1 MVDGRGTLEDKEQ
14 TLRGDGPIRIALPL
28 TLAAFALLMGFQVLA
43 RPLLPIDETRYL
55 SVAWE
60 MHLSGDIGHLTRNF
74 EPYSHKPPLLFWLIN
89 LVWLVTGVSEFAARL
104 VGPAFALGAV
114 ALTAGL
120 ARTLWPADRGIG
132 RRAALILASFS
143 IFAIYGSATM
153 FDAML
158 AVAVLAGIWT
168 LWRIGLG
175 EAGGW
180 DWVLF
185 GLALALGTYA
195 KGPVILVHLAVPFLT
210 LRLWAPNPP
219 GLGHILR
226 GGALALL
233 VALGL
238 VAIWLVPT
246 LMTAS
251 PAFREE
257 LLWTQTAARVA
268 GGMAHDRPVWFLAAL
283 LPVLLFPWA
292 WSHRVWP
299 ALAWAARGDGAGRLC
314 LIWAASGLILFSL
327 ISGKQVHYLLPEF
340 PAVALLFARALGEDR
355 MEGRIPHFAPG
366 LLVLV
371 GIGLLAVAAGIIAPS
386 GDMALLLPRIAVVAV
401 ALLAFAVA
409 VISWATP
416 GIGGPAVAGMGLV
429 IVLHALIAGTGLRQG
444 YEGGPIAARLSAAE
458 AGGLALTGMPY
469 NAEFNFMA
477 RLTEKVAT
485 PATPEDLLGWAKD
498 HPQGL
503 IFGPNG
509 SVDAP
514 PEATERYDRVEYGFW
529 PAAALTSQE

>member
-1 MVDGRGTLEDKEQ
+1 M
-14 TLRGDGPIRIALPL
+14 PL
-28 TLAAFALLMGFQVLA
+28 TLAVFALLLGLQLLV

-60 MHLSGDIGHLTRNF
+60 MQQSGDIAHLTRNL

-89 LVWLVTGVSEFAARL
+89 LVWLVTGVSELAGRL
-104 VGPAFALGAV
+104 IGPAFALGAV

-132 RRAALILASFS
+132 RRAALILAGFS
-143 IFAIYGSATM
+143 VFAIYGSATM

-185 GLALALGTYA
+185 GLSLALGTYA

-219 GLGHILR
+219 AIRHIAR
-226 GGALALL
+226 GGALALA

-238 VAIWLVPT
+238 VALWLVPT
-246 LMTAS
+246 LLTAS
-251 PAFREE
+251 PEFREE
-257 LLWTQTAARVA
+257 LLWTQSAARVA
-268 GGMAHDRPVWFLAAL
+268 GGMAHDRPVWFLAVL

-292 WSHRVWP
+292 WSLRVWP
-299 ALAWAARGDGAGRLC
+299 ALASAVRGDGAGRLC
-314 LIWAASGLILFSL
+314 LIWAVSGLILFSL

-340 PAVALLFARALGEDR
+340 PAVALLFARAFGEER
-355 MEGRIPHFAPG
+355 LAGRVPHFAPV
-366 LLVLV
+366 LLILF

-409 VISWATP
+409 GISWATP

-444 YEGGPIAARLSAAE
+444 YEGGAIAARLSAAE

-477 RLTEKVAT
+477 RLTQKVAT
-485 PATPEDLLGWAKD
+485 PATPEELVVWAKAY
-498 HPQGL
+498 PEGL

-509 SVDAP
+509 SIDAP
-514 PEATERYDRVEYGFW
+514 PEATERYNRIEYGFW
-529 PAAALTSQE
+529 PAAALTSPE

>member
-1 MVDGRGTLEDKEQ
+1 MQ
-14 TLRGDGPIRIALPL
+14 
-28 TLAAFALLMGFQVLA
+28 Q
-43 RPLLPIDETRYL
+43 
-55 SVAWE
+55 
-60 MHLSGDIGHLTRNF
+60 SGDIAHLTRNF

-89 LVWLVTGVSEFAARL
+89 LVWLVTGVSELAGRL
-104 VGPAFALGAV
+104 IGPAFALGAV

-120 ARTLWPADRGIG
+120 ARALWPADRGIG
-132 RRAALILASFS
+132 RRAALVLAGFS
-143 IFAIYGSATM
+143 VFAIYGSATM

-158 AVAVLAGIWT
+158 TVAVLAGIWS

-175 EAGGW
+175 EAGGR

-185 GLALALGTYA
+185 GLCLALGTYA

-219 GLGHILR
+219 ALRHVAR
-226 GGALALL
+226 GGALALA

-238 VAIWLVPT
+238 VALWLVPT
-246 LMTAS
+246 LLTAT
-251 PAFREE
+251 PEFRAE
-257 LLWTQTAARVA
+257 LLWTQSAARVA
-268 GGMAHDRPVWFLAAL
+268 GGLAHDRPVWFLAVL

-292 WSHRVWP
+292 WSARALQ
-299 ALAWAARGDGAGRLC
+299 ALAGAVRGDGAGRLC
-314 LIWAASGLILFSL
+314 LIWAGSGLVLFSL

-340 PAVALLFARALGEDR
+340 PAMALLFARAFGEER
-355 MEGRIPHFAPG
+355 LAGRIPHFAPV
-366 LLVLV
+366 LLILL
-371 GIGLLAVAAGIIAPS
+371 GIGLLAAAAGIIAPV

-401 ALLAFAVA
+401 ALLALAIA

-429 IVLHALIAGTGLRQG
+429 IVLHALIAGTDLRRG
-444 YEGGPIAARLSAAE
+444 YDGAAIAARLSAAE

-477 RLTEKVAT
+477 RLTRKVAT
-485 PATPEDLLGWAKD
+485 PGTPEALLAWAKAY
-498 HPQGL
+498 PAGL

-509 SVDAP
+509 SVNAP
-514 PEATERYDRVEYGFW
+514 PEATERYNGIEYGFW
-529 PAAALTSQE
+529 PAAALTSPE

>member
-1 MVDGRGTLEDKEQ
+1 M
-14 TLRGDGPIRIALPL
+14 LRGDDPIRIALPL
-28 TLAAFALLMGFQVLA
+28 TLAVFALLLGLQLLV

-60 MHLSGDIGHLTRNF
+60 MYQSGDIAHLTRNLD
-74 EPYSHKPPLLFWLIN
+74 PYSHKPPLLFWLIN

-104 VGPAFALGAV
+104 IGPAFALGAV

-120 ARTLWPADRGIG
+120 ARMLWPADRGIG

-185 GLALALGTYA
+185 GLCLALGTYA
-195 KGPVILVHLAVPFLT
+195 KGPVILVHLAIPFLT

-219 GLGHILR
+219 AIRHIAR
-226 GGALALL
+226 GGAMALV

-238 VAIWLVPT
+238 VALWLVPT
-246 LMTAS
+246 LLTAS
-251 PAFREE
+251 PEFRAE
-257 LLWTQTAARVA
+257 LLWTQSAARVA
-268 GGMAHDRPVWFLAAL
+268 GGMAHDRPIWFLAVL
-283 LPVLLFPWA
+283 LPLLLFPWA
-292 WSHRVWP
+292 WSLGVWP
-299 ALAWAARGDGAGRLC
+299 ALTSAVRGDGAGRLC

-340 PAVALLFARALGEDR
+340 PAVALLFARAFGEER
-355 MEGRIPHFAPG
+355 LAGRVRHFAPI
-366 LLVLV
+366 LLILL
-371 GIGLLAVAAGIIAPS
+371 GIGLLAAAAGIIAPS

-416 GIGGPAVAGMGLV
+416 GIGGPVVAGMGLV
-429 IVLHALIAGTGLRQG
+429 IVLHALIAGTGLRKG
-444 YEGGPIAARLSAAE
+444 YDGGDISARLSAAE
-458 AGGLALTGMPY
+458 AGGLALTGMRY

-477 RLTEKVAT
+477 RLTQKVAT
-485 PATPEDLLGWAKD
+485 PATAEGLVAWAKAY
-498 HPQGL
+498 PNGL

-509 SVDAP
+509 SIDAP
-514 PEATERYDRVEYGFW
+514 PEATERYNRIEYGFW
-529 PAAALTSQE
+529 PASALTSRE